1 MSSSGAPGPVDD
13 GFTGTSRATDEM
25 PEVRNQTNRDSLS
38 GFFSLSSAETSCE
51 TVALKKHQLIIDTKD
66 ENTTH
71 SWVHCSNISVYLS
84 MSFNAEGELNI
95 SANRFKHEN
104 ISNALTGLIKKLF
117 RVRLI
122 VFLGNLF
129 LKEQDVWNASI
140 KEKLSSSELFLS
152 ISGGFNHSLTHF
164 LKPIHLGVS
173 VPLITISLIG
183 QNLCILFNGSGTL
196 DSLTFPTKTTF
207 VVPSNTDPLVIKLKI
222 KPSLFPVNFMGSPAC
237 SVPKEVTPTTSSNS
251 GSTGNSDNSSS
262 PTNEESSGRLQSLNQ
277 NSTSSPDANAFK
289 NPSVDSRTSSHV
301 TLAPHTG
308 ELLAEGQIE
317 DEGEEEIDVV
327 NETPAR
333 SPVPSPD
340 VSSVE
345 EQVKIQKPRM
355 DDLQGDRD
363 SAGFA
368 PQINLKKSEEPARK
382 AVNPGELTSH
392 PEQSPSRL
400 IQNEDMTKVLL
411 ALVQQR
417 NQAVDQK
424 KPVKDAHN
432 PEKLLLPSNLQQIKE
447 QVEKKEIAV
456 IVQKRADRQ
465 EEPERRVAA
474 HESLKTKTV
483 SSQKEGLPHS
493 RNFDKKKKLAQTPDS
508 DEESEEDE
516 RGSSSRKRW
525 SSSSSDSLYE
535 KTENSEKKPPVVDA
549 TSSEEDHHSKEDNED
564 RSNWCPS
571 FNPNCLIGNGTTDDL
586 WMECDTCHKWWH
598 AFCIRLEI
606 KAYKNAF
613 HCCHGE
619 YSKKAQDSLEGTT
632 KKKWLQIQKEQARK
646 NKLLD

>member
-1 MSSSGAPGPVDD
+1 MTSSGAPGPVDD

-104 ISNALTGLIKKLF
+104 ISNALTG
-117 RVRLI
+117 
-122 VFLGNLF
+122 NLF
-129 LKEQDVWNASI
+129 LKEQDVWNAR
-140 KEKLSSSELFLS
+140 
-152 ISGGFNHSLTHF
+152 
-164 LKPIHLGVS
+164 
-173 VPLITISLIG
+173 
-183 QNLCILFNGSGTL
+183 
-196 DSLTFPTKTTF
+196 
-207 VVPSNTDPLVIKLKI
+207 
-222 KPSLFPVNFMGSPAC
+222 
-237 SVPKEVTPTTSSNS
+237 
-251 GSTGNSDNSSS
+251 NSDNSSS

-277 NSTSSPDANAFK
+277 NSTSSPDANALK

-327 NETPAR
+327 NGTPAR

-392 PEQSPSRL
+392 PEQSSSRL
-400 IQNEDMTKVLL
+400 IQNEDMTKVLP

-525 SSSSSDSLYE
+525 SSSSSDSLPRTA
-535 KTENSEKKPPVVDA
+535 KKKPPVVDA

-586 WMECDTCHKWWH
+586 WMECNTCHRWWH
-598 AFCIRLEI
+598 AFCIRLEN

-619 YSKKAQDSLEGTT
+619 YSKKAQNSLEGTT